1 MNPSSTNEVR
11 DMYEATAD
19 SYSRMMDTEIQLPVY
34 SEVLKRLHSGI
45 EGLPGSVVDTA
56 CGSGHMLTM
65 YRDLYKPQRSLVGM
79 DLSPRMIS
87 IAQGRL
93 GSNADLFVGDMR
105 ELKKIES
112 CSAAALLNWYAIHHL
127 SVAGLRE
134 AMKEWYR
141 VLVPGGQLWVAAWE
155 GAGLIDYGEASD
167 IVAVRYS
174 AGELTDLAE
183 EAGFRMKSCI
193 VVPVEDFPMD
203 AVHLECI
210 KQP

>member
-1 MNPSSTNEVR
+1 MKPSSVNKVR
-11 DMYEATAD
+11 EMYDTTAD
-19 SYSRMMDTEIQLPVY
+19 SYAQMMDGEIKLLVY
-34 SEVLKRLHSGI
+34 SEVLERLHAGI
-45 EGLPGSVVDTA
+45 EGIPGSMIDTA
-56 CGSGHMLTM
+56 CGSGHMLSM
-65 YRDLYKPQRSLVGM
+65 YRDLYNPQRPLVGV

-87 IAQGRL
+87 IARERL

-105 ELKKIES
+105 DLQQFES
-112 CSAAALLNWYAIHHL
+112 GSAAALLNWYAIHHL
-127 SVAGLRE
+127 SKEGLRK

-141 VLVPGGQLWVAAWE
+141 VLVPGGQLWVATWE
-155 GAGLIDYGEASD
+155 GAGLIDYGEASE

-174 AGELTDLAE
+174 PDELTDFAE
-183 EAGFRMKSCI
+183 GAGFRITSCD